1 MTARLMTD
9 TEAES
14 LWCPMSLVKDGTDPA
29 YNRIR
34 VSNTEFQTPAECRCI
49 ASKCGM
55 WVTSG
60 HKQEK
65 DEAGEVHLITKGFC
79 GLASKP
85 TEL

>member
-29 YNRIR
+29 YNRIKA
-34 VSNTEFQTPAECRCI
+34 VGGFQTPGECRCI

-55 WVTSG
+55 WTTSG
-60 HKQEK
+60 HKEEL

-79 GLASKP
+79 GLAHKP
-85 TEL
+85 TEIK